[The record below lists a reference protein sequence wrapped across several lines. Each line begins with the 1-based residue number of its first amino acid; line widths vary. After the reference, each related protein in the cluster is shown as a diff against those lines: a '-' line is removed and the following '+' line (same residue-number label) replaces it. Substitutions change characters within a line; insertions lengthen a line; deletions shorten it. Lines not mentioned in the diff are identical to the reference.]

1 MSSSYKQVEEALC
14 SVHMPCSEALHSAL
28 LHNTTSLLDVIIDAT
43 DNCDTR
49 CIFNILVRKQFFFH
63 KPEVT
68 SYF

>member
-1 MSSSYKQVEEALC
+1 MSSSYQQVEEALC
-14 SVHMPCSEALHSAL
+14 SVHTSCSEALHSAL
-28 LHNTTSLLDVIIDAT
+28 LLNTTSLLDMVIAAT

-49 CIFNILVRKQFFFH
+49 CIFKILVWKQFFFH